1 MCVSARKEKKE
12 VFKQIIC
19 DLLTKS
25 YKYDYNFI
33 STLQKSLICLCQ
45 NEKEKIDFSMK
56 EIAFK
61 SNTYDYAIVFTE
73 ENQIQMMMNPDLSD
87 QPAWQR
93 KVKEIWGDLVDLY
106 HHINEEDLIYGVLL
120 KLAEGEEKKVLL
132 EALNLKKIGSIKD
145 SEKLLDKALS

>member
-87 QPAWQR
+87 QPAW
-93 KVKEIWGDLVDLY
+93 
-106 HHINEEDLIYGVLL
+106 
-120 KLAEGEEKKVLL
+120 
-132 EALNLKKIGSIKD
+132 
-145 SEKLLDKALS
+145 